1 MVELILPKF
10 PSPPSAKLPS
20 PPSLPPEAK
29 AQPLKICTRQV
40 TFSETLPALQGIT
53 MEEPCPLTGEIIEV
67 TMAFPDGCNGLV
79 ELQFGHGGL
88 AVLPSKK
95 EEFIALNN
103 STPTFRNLR
112 ESVTKGE
119 KLWAIFR
126 NGDAV
131 NPHKPSVIVVING
144 VE

>member
-1 MVELILPKF
+1 
-10 PSPPSAKLPS
+10 
-20 PPSLPPEAK
+20 
-29 AQPLKICTRQV
+29 
-40 TFSETLPALQGIT
+40 

-67 TMAFPDGCNGLV
+67 TMAFPEGCNGLV

-103 STPTFRNLR
+103 ATPTFRNLR
-112 ESVTKGE
+112 EQVTKGE
-119 KLWAIFR
+119 RLWAILR
-126 NGDAV
+126 NGDAA
-131 NPHKPSVIVVING
+131 NPHKPSVIIVITG